1 VELVLNK
8 IMTQKTYIQSYITI
22 QNNEIVLDGTSVFKI
37 EPTNFADFSK
47 QAYRNFDI
55 QYPKFFKMDALS
67 KLAFLGA
74 ELLLSP
80 ITSDPSD
87 SELTKQQENNIALVL
102 ANKSSSLDTDVKYQ
116 ESISDKENYYPSP
129 AVFVYTLPNICLGEI
144 SIRHQLKS
152 ENSFF
157 IFDAF
162 NTEFMSNYSNI
173 LLNSDKADVVLCGWV
188 EFFNDNYK
196 AFLCTISKKE
206 NTKYT
211 NETINTLY
219 NK

>member
-1 VELVLNK
+1 
-8 IMTQKTYIQSYITI
+8 MTQNKTYIQSYITI
-22 QNNEIVLDGTSVFKI
+22 QNNEIVLKGTSVFKT
-37 EPTNFADFSK
+37 EPTNFVDFSK

-80 ITSDPSD
+80 ITS
-87 SELTKQQENNIALVL
+87 SEEENNIALVL

-157 IFDAF
+157 IFDVF

-173 LLNSDKADVVLCGWV
+173 LLNSDKAEVVLCGWV
-188 EFFNDNYK
+188 EFFNDDYK
-196 AFLCTISKKE
+196 AFLCTISKEE

>member
-1 VELVLNK
+1 
-8 IMTQKTYIQSYITI
+8 MTQNNTYIQSYISI
-22 QNNEIVLDGTSVFKI
+22 QNNEIVLNGTSVFKI
-37 EPTNFADFSK
+37 EPTDFGDFSK
-47 QAYRNFDI
+47 QAYRNFDM

-67 KLAFLGA
+67 KLAFLGS

-80 ITSDPSD
+80 IIST
-87 SELTKQQENNIALVL
+87 EKENNIALVL

-116 ESISDKENYYPSP
+116 ESISDKENYFPSP

-157 IFDAF
+157 IFEAF
-162 NTEFMSNYSNI
+162 NPEFMSNYSNI
-173 LLNSDKADVVLCGWV
+173 LLNSNKAETVLCGWV

-196 AFLCTISKKE
+196 AFLCTISKEE
-206 NTKYT
+206 NEKYKK
-211 NETINTLY
+211 ETINTLY

>member
-1 VELVLNK
+1 
-8 IMTQKTYIQSYITI
+8 MTPNKTYIQSYCSIE
-22 QNNEIVLDGTSVFKI
+22 NNEIVLNGTTIFKI

-47 QAYRNFDI
+47 QAYRNFEI
-55 QYPKFFKMDALS
+55 SYPKFFKMDSLS

-74 ELLLSP
+74 ELLLRSN
-80 ITSDPSD
+80 PSD
-87 SELTKQQENNIALVL
+87 SELADEIENNTALVL

-116 ESISDKENYYPSP
+116 ESISDKEDYYPSP

-162 NTEFMSNYSNI
+162 NPEFISNYANI
-173 LLNSDKADVVLCGWV
+173 LLQTNKAETVLCGWV
-188 EFFNDNYK
+188 EFFNEEYK
-196 AFLCTISKKE
+196 AFLCLVGKE
-206 NTKYT
+206 ENQKYQ
-211 NETINTLY
+211 NETIETLY

>member
-1 VELVLNK
+1 
-8 IMTQKTYIQSYITI
+8 MTQKTYIQSYCTI
-22 QNNEIVLDGTSVFKI
+22 QNNEIVLNGTSVFKT
-37 EPTNFADFSK
+37 EPTEFADFSK
-47 QAYRNFDI
+47 QAYRNFDM

-80 ITSDPSD
+80 ITST
-87 SELTKQQENNIALVL
+87 ELENNIALVL

-157 IFDAF
+157 IFDVF

-173 LLNSDKADVVLCGWV
+173 LLHSGKAETVLCGWV

-196 AFLCTISKKE
+196 AFLCTISAQE
-206 NTKYT
+206 NEKYT

>member
-1 VELVLNK
+1 
-8 IMTQKTYIQSYITI
+8 MTQNTHIQSYITI
-22 QNNEIVLDGTSVFKI
+22 QNNEIVLNGTSVFKI
-37 EPTNFADFSK
+37 EPSNFADFSK
-47 QAYRNFDI
+47 LAYRSFDI

-80 ITSDPSD
+80 ITS
-87 SELTKQQENNIALVL
+87 SEEENNIALVL

-157 IFDAF
+157 IFDVF

-188 EFFNDNYK
+188 EFFNDDYK
-196 AFLCTISKKE
+196 AFLCTISKE
-206 NTKYT
+206 ANTKYT

-219 NK
+219 NNSSWKH

>member
-1 VELVLNK
+1 
-8 IMTQKTYIQSYITI
+8 MTQNKTYIQSYITI
-22 QNNEIVLDGTSVFKI
+22 QNNEIVLNGTSVFKI
-37 EPTNFADFSK
+37 EPTNFADFAK
-47 QAYRNFDI
+47 QTYRNFDI

-80 ITSDPSD
+80 ITS
-87 SELTKQQENNIALVL
+87 SEAENNIALVL

-129 AVFVYTLPNICLGEI
+129 AIFVYTLPNICLGEI

-157 IFDAF
+157 IFDVF
-162 NTEFMSNYSNI
+162 NTEFMSNYSTI
-173 LLNSDKADVVLCGWV
+173 LLNSDKADLVLCGWV
-188 EFFNDNYK
+188 EFFNDDYK
-196 AFLCTISKKE
+196 AFLCTISKEE
-206 NTKYT
+206 NTKFT

>member
-1 VELVLNK
+1 
-8 IMTQKTYIQSYITI
+8 MTQKTYIQSYVTI
-22 QNNEIVLDGTSVFKI
+22 QNNEIVLNGASVFKI

-80 ITSDPSD
+80 ITS
-87 SELTKQQENNIALVL
+87 SEQENNIALVL

-157 IFDAF
+157 IFDVF
-162 NTEFMSNYSNI
+162 NTEFISNYSNI
-173 LLNSDKADVVLCGWV
+173 LLDSDKADIVLCGWV
-188 EFFNDNYK
+188 EFFNDDYK
-196 AFLCTISKKE
+196 AFLCTISKEE
-206 NTKYT
+206 NTKYI